1 MGRIIAVALG
11 DAVVFVIFS
20 LVGRGNHHEA
30 SGAGALPDVLGT
42 AAPFLVGW
50 FLVAPLVGAYRHSAL
65 GPVRSALPRTALA
78 WAVAGPVG
86 LLLRAALLRRGIPLS
101 FAIVALLFN
110 LGALLA
116 WRGIAAAMPWRG
128 EARSG

>member
-11 DAVVFVIFS
+11 DALVFVIFS

-50 FLVAPLVGAYRHSAL
+50 FLVAPLVGAYRHGAL
-65 GPVRSALPRTALA
+65 GAARSALPRTALA

-101 FAIVALLFN
+101 FAVVALLFN
-110 LGALLA
+110 LVALLV
-116 WRGIAAAMPWRG
+116 WRGVAAAIPWQR
-128 EARSG
+128 EARRG

>member
-1 MGRIIAVALG
+1 VGRIITVALG

-65 GPVRSALPRTALA
+65 GPVQSALPRTALA

-86 LLLRAALLRRGIPLS
+86 LLLRAALLQRGIPLS

-110 LGALLA
+110 LVALLA